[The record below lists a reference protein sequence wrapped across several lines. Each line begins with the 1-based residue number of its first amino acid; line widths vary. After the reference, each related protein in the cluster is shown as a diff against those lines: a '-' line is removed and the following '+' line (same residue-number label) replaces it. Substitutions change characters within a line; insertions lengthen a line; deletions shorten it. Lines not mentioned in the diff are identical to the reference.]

1 MPLRLD
7 SQSADFAERFRAFL
21 SVKRDAAQDVEQTVR
36 GIIAGT
42 DEIVTEPAEKAA
54 LHRDT
59 GAAAVDM
66 ESHIAARLADAYH
79 LPFAA
84 LRVVSDAAE
93 DRLPPAVIGA
103 IDADGKLRLAAV
115 LGSIARNP
123 LQIPALIRTGRGS
136 EAATK
141 SLLRGFDLLG
151 IGFGCPHLG

>member
-1 MPLRLD
+1 MPSSPNRRTRP
-7 SQSADFAERFRAFL
+7 RF
-21 SVKRDAAQDVEQTVR
+21 
-36 GIIAGT
+36 IA
-42 DEIVTEPAEKAA
+42 K
-54 LHRDT
+54 T
-59 GAAAVDM
+59 GALAVDM
-66 ESHIAARLADAYH
+66 ETHIAASVAAAYD

-84 LRVVSDAAE
+84 LRAVSDAAE

-103 IDADGKLRLAAV
+103 IDADGKLRLGAV

-123 LQIPALIRTGRGS
+123 LQVPALIRTGRGS